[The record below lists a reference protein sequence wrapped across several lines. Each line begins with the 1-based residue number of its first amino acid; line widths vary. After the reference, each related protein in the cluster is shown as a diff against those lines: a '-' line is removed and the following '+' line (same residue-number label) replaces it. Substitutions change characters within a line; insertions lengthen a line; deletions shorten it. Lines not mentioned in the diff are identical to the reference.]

1 MLHQFIFWLYQKK
14 AVPLQRISKHN
25 LRMKTVT
32 QNLLIR
38 MVLFFL
44 GLVSL
49 MLMLWAC
56 SPVPDSPNFEDSIP
70 SGGNSYREFAVA
82 DIPSDKLPYILA
94 DTVTPPSNPMA
105 PEDLSSYPTYAGTLQ
120 IFAADAFNNLNGRY
134 FCGIQLQTPIEIK
147 LSDYETNCYS
157 ALYLLDND
165 SENLVQ
171 FDHPLLQS
179 CVVGDTI
186 LVTGT
191 PIQISDGIALGI
203 AMRYVQPLHP

>member
-1 MLHQFIFWLYQKK
+1 M
-14 AVPLQRISKHN
+14 QRISKHN

-56 SPVPDSPNFEDSIP
+56 SPVPPVSNPPTFEDYITN

-94 DTVTPPSNPMA
+94 DTITPPSNPMA
-105 PEDLSSYPTYAGTLQ
+105 PVDLSAFPTFVGTLQ
-120 IFAADAFNNLNGRY
+120 MFQLTGIDGLSGQY
-134 FCGIQLQTPIEIK
+134 FCGIRLLTPIEGP
-147 LSDYETNCYS
+147 SYS
-157 ALYLLDND
+157 YSTLFLLDYGI
-165 SENLVQ
+165 ERLTR
-171 FDHPLLQS
+171 FDHPMLES

-186 LVTGT
+186 YVTGE
-191 PIQISDGIALGI
+191 PKAISGGVALGVT
-203 AMRYVQPLHP
+203 MRYVQPK

>member
-1 MLHQFIFWLYQKK
+1 MCIPEKNTIFAPDFEKNMKL
-14 AVPLQRISKHN
+14 LNRI
-25 LRMKTVT
+25 LF
-32 QNLLIR
+32 LLCLLAI
-38 MVLFFL
+38 V
-44 GLVSL
+44 
-49 MLMLWAC
+49 AC
-56 SPVPDSPNFEDSIP
+56 SPGGPALDEGPTDSMLPAVNFATATVPSEHMSF
-70 SGGNSYREFAVA
+70 
-82 DIPSDKLPYILA
+82 ILA
-94 DTVTPPSNPMA
+94 DTITPPANPMA
-105 PEDLSSYPTYAGTLQ
+105 PEDLSAFPTYAGTLQ
-120 IFAADAFNNLNGRY
+120 IFAADAFNNLTGRY

-191 PIQISDGIALGI
+191 PIQISDGIALGL